1 MKRHILIYLRC
12 PACRAS
18 LSLREDEA
26 VHDNVVLG
34 ALLCGCGKEYPIIR
48 SVPRFVAGVMSGLER
63 KTAASFGY
71 EWNAFPKIIPEFRD
85 NFLRYIA
92 PLDRSFFLDTR
103 VLDVGCGAGRHAYFM
118 AEFGAREVFAI
129 DASDAVD
136 AAYANLQE
144 VPSAHVIQADL
155 HALPFEEGFF
165 DAIFSIGVLHHLP
178 NPEVGFRALVP
189 FVRSGGMLSIWVYG
203 HKYNFSNVYA
213 YEALRIVTRRLPHRL
228 MYLISYVPAGIVHAL
243 NSIQLIFA
251 RVPCFRR
258 FADAFPFSYYARFP
272 FSVKHNDAFDVLT
285 APKSTYWRKEEIEAW
300 YARMGFARCSV
311 AYLRKK
317 SLSAY
322 GTR

>member
-1 MKRHILIYLRC
+1 MKRHILPYLRC
-12 PACRAS
+12 PACHAS
-18 LSLREDEA
+18 FSLREDE
-26 VHDNVVLG
+26 VIHDDVVSG
-34 ALLCGCGKEYPIIR
+34 ALSCGCGKEYPITR
-48 SVPRFVAGVMSGLER
+48 SVPRFITGIISELEK
-63 KTAASFGY
+63 KTTASFGY
-71 EWNAFPKIIPEFRD
+71 EWNAFPAIIPEFRD

-92 PLDRSFFLDTR
+92 PLDESFFSGKL
-103 VLDVGCGAGRHAYFM
+103 VLDAGCGAGRHAHFM

-165 DAIFSIGVLHHLP
+165 DVIFSIGVLHHLP
-178 NPEVGFRALVP
+178 DPEVGFRALVP
-189 FVRSGGMLSIWVYG
+189 FVRSSGVLSIWVYG
-203 HKYNFSNVYA
+203 RKYNISNVYV
-213 YEALRIVTRRLPHRL
+213 YEALRTMTRHLPHKL
-228 MYLISYVPAGIVHAL
+228 MYLISYIPAGIVHTL
-243 NSIQLIFA
+243 NSIQLALA
-251 RVPCFRR
+251 RVPRFRR
-258 FADAFPFSYYARFP
+258 IAYAFPFSYYARFP

-300 YARMGFARCSV
+300 YTRMGFARCSV
-311 AYLRKK
+311 VYLRKK